1 MTYLYKLLFLI
12 CTLCLFACSNE
23 EEFGD
28 GMGYLSLSVSGS
40 NETVTKALPEGY
52 TGKQLAVEI
61 VNSNNV
67 AVEKTDDWTTWQGKQ
82 IGLIPGEYTIKAYSY
97 GFDGKTSH
105 MGAPYYYGAKT
116 VTIESGKT
124 LNETVT
130 CKLANVKV
138 SVKISDDIREKFK
151 TFSVSVKAKDGSCDA
166 LTFDIDLMNSAIADT
181 AYFPATDLVASY
193 SATNMSD
200 KMNSAERELGSAK
213 GNDHYIL
220 NFTLAAN
227 GSGNV
232 TVEVDES
239 MRQYTYT
246 FVLSQTSSNSAIITP
261 NAWAK
266 FAYVTA
272 TATTASGVTLDPEK
286 MVFQYKPTTE
296 TDWANAKSVKA
307 TQDSE
312 NATTYK
318 ATLPDLDPATSYQ
331 CRLTDGTN
339 NFVSSATQFTTEEN
353 SSLPNGNFNDW
364 YQEGGTT
371 WYAIAQTDATSF
383 DSKDML
389 FSFWDSGNPGTSSF
403 KKINPTQPEETEVM
417 TTGGKSAILK
427 SQFVGMFGLGKFAA
441 GNIYTGHFCS
451 ANTSTYQAKIYFGQP
466 FTSRPTQ
473 LKGWFKYNRGT
484 DVDYPKDGG
493 EYKTLLQQVGGDLCG
508 IYIALVDNEGF
519 DFEGHRYAYEINGDL
534 SGDDPAHFKYKN
546 AIDFS
551 ENNKNVIAY
560 GTISEEEAKGTGEW
574 QEFTIDLKYRDITR
588 IPKYIIV
595 VASASKYG
603 DYFTGSTK
611 SVMYIDDFELIY
623 GNEPVL
629 SE

>member
-1 MTYLYKLLFLI
+1 MKQIKYFLYLITVALF
-12 CTLCLFACSNE
+12 FACSSE
-23 EEFGD
+23 EELSD
-28 GMGYLSLSVSGS
+28 GMGYLSLSVNGS

-67 AVEKTDDWTTWQGKQ
+67 TVEETDDWTTWQGKL
-82 IGLIPGEYTIKAYSY
+82 IGLTPGEYTIKAYSY

-105 MGAPYYYGAKT
+105 MAAPYYYGSKT

-166 LTFDIDLMNSAIADT
+166 LTFDIDLKKNAITDT
-181 AYFPATDLVASY
+181 AYFPATELVASY

-200 KMNSAERELGSAK
+200 KLNSAERELGSAK
-213 GNDHYIL
+213 NNDHYIL
-220 NFTLAAN
+220 NFTLAAS
-227 GSGNV
+227 GTGNV
-232 TVEVDES
+232 TVDVDES

-318 ATLPDLDPATSYQ
+318 ATLPDLTPNIAYQ
-331 CRLTDGTN
+331 CRLTDGTD
-339 NFVSSATQFTTEEN
+339 NFVSSATQFITEINEA
-353 SSLPNGNFNDW
+353 LYNG
-364 YQEGGTT
+364 
-371 WYAIAQTDATSF
+371 SF
-383 DSKDML
+383 DEWYERDNNNTFKTKTWFACSESYYNKNGG
-389 FSFWDSGNPGTSSF
+389 SFWDSSNPGTTLDAGALVN
-403 KKINPTQPEETEVM
+403 INPTTGDTKVVHTSGGQSAKL
-417 TTGGKSAILK
+417 TTNYKVKLAAASLYVGAFGGLE
-427 SQFVGMFGLGKFAA
+427 GMSG
-441 GNIYTGHFCS
+441 
-451 ANTSTYQAKIYFGQP
+451 AKINFGQP
-466 FTSRPTQ
+466 FTSRPIA
-473 LKGWFKYNRGT
+473 LKGYFQYAPVTIDYEGSNQPANTVSKGDMDVCSIYIILSKGT
-484 DVDYPKDGG
+484 YQLNNTIT
-493 EYKTLLQQVGGDLCG
+493 ETLLTEEKV
-508 IYIALVDNEGF
+508 F
-519 DFEGHRYAYEINGDL
+519 
-534 SGDDPAHFKYKN
+534 
-546 AIDFS
+546 
-551 ENNKNVIAY
+551 NNDQFIAY
-560 GTISEEEAKGTGEW
+560 GELPAEQCVSTNGEW
-574 QEFTIDLKYRDITR
+574 KEFNIPLKYKEGKFDET
-588 IPKYIIV
+588 PTHLIIV
-595 VASASKYG
+595 CTSSKYG
-603 DYFTGSTK
+603 DYFTGGAGSTL
-611 SVMYIDDFELIY
+611 YLDDFELVY
-623 GNEPVL
+623 DGEPTIWK
-629 SE
+629 